1 MSSDEMLSQTE
12 KDALVSKVFNKTGPP
27 PVINDVAPASKP
39 SEASPPSAQ
48 PESESL
54 PARLARL
61 ESDFAIV
68 KKELQAILL
77 DLREKYLEA
86 ENPFNAPAAPSSHP
100 ANTRQTETHRE

>member
-86 ENPFNAPAAPSSHP
+86 ENPFNATASPSSHP
-100 ANTRQTETHRE
+100 ANTRQTETRE